1 MTGLPLST
9 TAAAELEVP
18 KSMPMIFAIS
28 FLLYR
33 ESAVNARH
41 IADQQTWTKRNMS
54 NQRAPIRPAVSLQNR
69 RL

>member
-1 MTGLPLST
+1 
-9 TAAAELEVP
+9 
-18 KSMPMIFAIS
+18 MIFAIS